1 MAKERWEAERAM
13 IPTLDAVEA
22 RVLGCLIEKDLST
35 PEYYPLTLNALTNA
49 CNQKSNRHPV
59 VQYEPSDVRAGLE
72 GLREKGLAVY
82 VSEAGSRAEK
92 YRHRIGER
100 LNLSR
105 GELAVLAELLVRGP
119 QTPGELRTRSERMH
133 EFVELELVAHTL
145 EKLASRADQ
154 PLAVQLARQPG
165 TKEARWA
172 QLMCGEVAA
181 EEVGSIATVAAPG
194 AAALQERVENLE
206 VEMRTL
212 REEFEKFRA
221 QFS

>member
-1 MAKERWEAERAM
+1 M
-13 IPTLDAVEA
+13 IPILDVVEA

-59 VQYEPSDVRAGLE
+59 VQFEPSDVRAGLE

-100 LNLSR
+100 LNLTR

-133 EFVELELVAHTL
+133 EFAELDLVTSTL
-145 EKLASRADQ
+145 DKLASKEDQ
-154 PLAVQLARQPG
+154 VLVVQLARQPG

-172 QLMCGEVAA
+172 QLLCGEVVV
-181 EEVGSIATVAAPG
+181 EETGAVMAPGTSPG
-194 AAALQERVENLE
+194 AAALQERVEKLE
-206 VEMRTL
+206 EEMRAL
-212 REEFEKFRA
+212 REEFERFRS